1 MVGHCF
7 LVVYATAFFRP
18 TATGPQLL
26 NITIILDHR
35 SEGRRRTFS
44 TFLQVAAS
52 WCLTGELKPVVRRA

>member
-26 NITIILDHR
+26 NKNLNLPAACGLR
-35 SEGRRRTFS
+35 CLRRRGGKVMLLQDKGVFS
-44 TFLQVAAS
+44 
-52 WCLTGELKPVVRRA
+52 